1 MKRRELEKQ
10 VLGVSVA
17 ALPNGERFFFV
28 KGQRELAFISNSLYY
43 LSYNSLGVNLEKLVL
58 DEPVIL

>member
-1 MKRRELEKQ
+1 MFQLLLYPMVRD
-10 VLGVSVA
+10 
-17 ALPNGERFFFV
+17 FFLLR
-28 KGQRELAFISNSLYY
+28 GQRELAFISNSLYY